1 MAIFVWW
8 QVRRTASGVFSGKY
22 GLITLRDLF
31 RWAERYRR
39 SPSSSSQFRDW
50 EQQLAEDGMDKFLNS
65 DSEGFWYVPFSGFM
79 LLAGRLREV
88 NDEQVVLDVI
98 QRHFKRNVEPIQLY
112 GQDGGQGSL
121 ASQKCLQLLR
131 APLTEEFRHLV
142 WTSEFLRMAV
152 LTFRALSF
160 DEPVLLVGH
169 TG

>member
-1 MAIFVWW
+1 
-8 QVRRTASGVFSGKY
+8 
-22 GLITLRDLF
+22 
-31 RWAERYRR
+31 
-39 SPSSSSQFRDW
+39 
-50 EQQLAEDGMDKFLNS
+50 
-65 DSEGFWYVPFSGFM
+65 M

-98 QRHFKRNVEPIQLY
+98 QRHFKRKVEPIQLY
-112 GQDGGQGSL
+112 GEDGGQGSL
-121 ASQKCLQLLR
+121 ASQECLQLLR

-142 WTSEFLRMAV
+142 WTSAFLRMAV